1 MKKLILLRHA
11 KSSWEDPALPDHDR
25 PLNPRGRRAAP
36 LIGEWLAAR
45 GHVPDRILCSPA
57 RRTQE
62 TLALMTRAVPS
73 LPEAEIEPGLYHA
86 SPAQMLA
93 RLRRLPADCAGVM
106 LIGHQPG
113 LGGFARKLSGGAVRA
128 GCARAFA
135 HFPTAAAA
143 VLLLPIDDW
152 GEIAHGTADFVDF
165 AMPREIEHDRGK
177 AAGSA

>member
-1 MKKLILLRHA
+1 MKKVILLRHA
-11 KSSWEDPALPDHDR
+11 KSSWEDPGLADHDR

-36 LIGEWLAAR
+36 LIGAWLAAR
-45 GHVPDRILCSPA
+45 GHLPQRVLCSSA

-62 TLALMTRAVPS
+62 TLARMADAVGS
-73 LPEAEIEPGLYHA
+73 LPPAEIVPDLYHA
-86 SPAQMLA
+86 APALMLA
-93 RLRRLPADCAGVM
+93 CLQRLPADCDSVM

-113 LGGFARKLSGGAVRA
+113 LGGFARKLSGGTARA

-152 GEIAHGTADFVDF
+152 GEIAFGTADFVDF
-165 AMPREIEHDRGK
+165 AMPREIENDRGK